1 MRAADIKQSIDVPA
15 RRRLPATV
23 TSTEYRGLA
32 RLCHDAGMR
41 VAGLPPLEAYI
52 NRMQAYIGHRPG

>member
-1 MRAADIKQSIDVPA
+1 
-15 RRRLPATV
+15 V

-52 NRMQAYIGHRPG
+52 DRMQAYIGHRPG